1 MTGLLCIVLCA
12 ALLYFEVSYRR
23 FKKEVLQAL
32 DGKREVVRGKMRHL
46 SPHRLAVDEKRRTN
60 Q

>member
-23 FKKEVLQAL
+23 LQKEVRSFAGQSEMP
-32 DGKREVVRGKMRHL
+32 RVRLRHL
-46 SPHRLAVDEKRRTN
+46 SPHRRTVDEKRRTN
-60 Q
+60 V